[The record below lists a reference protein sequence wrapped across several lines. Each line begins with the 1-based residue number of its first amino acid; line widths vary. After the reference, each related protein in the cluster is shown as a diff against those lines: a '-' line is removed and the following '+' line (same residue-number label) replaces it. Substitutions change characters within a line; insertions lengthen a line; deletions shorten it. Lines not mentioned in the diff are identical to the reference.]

1 MGFGARWIAALLWVL
16 MAATPAF
23 AFRILP
29 DNVLYGDL
37 EDLSPPYMKIGGKV
51 FRIAPGSK
59 IRDQDNRIVVPVS
72 APVKG
77 RIAYNFDY
85 LGQVLGVWFLTPAE
99 IAAVDARAKDE

>member
-1 MGFGARWIAALLWVL
+1 MGSGARWMAALLWALVV
-16 MAATPAF
+16 ATPAF

-29 DNVLYGDL
+29 DNVVYGEL

-72 APVKG
+72 APSKG

-99 IAAVDARAKDE
+99 IAAVDAKAKDE